1 MRPIDINEILS
12 AFSLALDVA
21 ENKTFEHAQR
31 TAYIALRIAREI
43 SVPEEELID
52 VYAAA
57 LLHDIGVV
65 NALADA
71 HTDQTQTVKHCFA
84 GREIVSTLPLSHN
97 VSEYILWHHANWDGI
112 GPFELRGHD
121 IPLGAQIVYL
131 ADQLDLQLKPLTN
144 IRTERHQIIEYVKS
158 STGKMFSPDMVDAF
172 LATQEKELFWLDY
185 SHYNISEVLS
195 HIQPHNQMWVNI
207 DDIDNIAQ
215 TFAKIIDNKSPYT
228 HDHSQGVS
236 LLMSLL
242 SNEYQFDDET
252 AKMLKISG
260 LLHDLGKLAIPSEIL
275 DKPAGLTALELLIIK
290 SHSYYTKLIL
300 SKVREFAVIKEWA
313 GNHHETLDGK
323 GYPEGKRRLS
333 KQERMIAIC
342 DVYQALT
349 EDRPY
354 RRSLPKIKAF
364 ELMGEM
370 VQEGKLCSETFE
382 DLKRIMS

>member
-131 ADQLDLQLKPLTN
+131 ADQLDLQLKSLTN

-342 DVYQALT
+342 DVYPSRKIVHTAG
-349 EDRPY
+349 PY
-354 RRSLPKIKAF
+354 PR
-364 ELMGEM
+364 
-370 VQEGKLCSETFE
+370 
-382 DLKRIMS
+382 